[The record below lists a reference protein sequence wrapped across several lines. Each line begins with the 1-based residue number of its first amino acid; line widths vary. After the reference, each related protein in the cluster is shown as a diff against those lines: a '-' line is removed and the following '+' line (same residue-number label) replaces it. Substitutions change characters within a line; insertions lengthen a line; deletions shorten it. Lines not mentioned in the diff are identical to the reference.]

1 MGLWLLIH
9 AGIEVNPCEEMDY
22 SDVRVGE
29 LSMEEQNG
37 ITQYNVSET
46 INRLYSV
53 NIYSAKTKI
62 QV

>member
-1 MGLWLLIH
+1 
-9 AGIEVNPCEEMDY
+9 MDY
-22 SDVRVGE
+22 SDFRVGE

-53 NIYSAKTKI
+53 NIYSAKQKFKYKNGSVTHYSDI
-62 QV
+62 IT